1 MTSVRRLRPLAPLLA
16 VVAAAGLLLP
26 PPASAAVGV
35 PASSGE
41 PAVDEPV
48 AGSTVTFLAHN
59 VAGRTQGNN
68 GRVDPVAGDLVR
80 SIRRNKPYA
89 GALNEI
95 CGNQARAVDRRLT
108 GYRVEFFG
116 KGRACPGGVWF
127 GNAVLIRNGPVTRRR
142 VDLPASEGS
151 RELVCVSRRS
161 SRIAACSTHL
171 TAERDRGFDREA
183 QARRVAAVTRG
194 YVRRGFATYVGG
206 DFNDQPQ
213 ADTLDPMYR
222 PAYGSGADGIY
233 TESDGCCGRDGEPTL
248 GTAKFDYG
256 FVSWQWRLV
265 RDKVVDAPHSDHDQ
279 LWTTV
284 RRK

>member
-1 MTSVRRLRPLAPLLA
+1 MISVRLSPLVVLA
-16 VVAAAGLLLP
+16 ATAALLLP
-26 PPASAAVGV
+26 PPATAAA
-35 PASSGE
+35 P
-41 PAVDEPV
+41 PEPV
-48 AGSTVTFLAHN
+48 AGSVVTFFAHN

-80 SIRRNKPYA
+80 SIRREQPYA

-95 CGNQARAVDRRLT
+95 CGNQARAVDRRLS

-116 KGRACPGGVWF
+116 KGRACPGGVEF
-127 GNAVLIRNGPVTRRR
+127 GNAVVIRNGPTTRRR
-142 VDLPASEGS
+142 VVLPTSEGS

-161 SRIAACSTHL
+161 SRVAVCSTHL
-171 TAERDRGFDREA
+171 TAERNRPYDRVN
-183 QARRVAAVTRG
+183 QAKRVAEVTRG

-206 DFNDQPQ
+206 DFNDQP
-213 ADTLDPMYR
+213 ATDTLDPMYR
-222 PAYGSGADGIY
+222 PGYGGGANGIF

-256 FVSWQWRLV
+256 FVSWQWRLL

>member
-1 MTSVRRLRPLAPLLA
+1 MTLARLSPLVVL
-16 VVAAAGLLLP
+16 VAAAALLLP
-26 PPASAAVGV
+26 SPATAAPPT
-35 PASSGE
+35 
-41 PAVDEPV
+41 EPV

-59 VAGRTQGNN
+59 VAGRTQGNS
-68 GRVDPVAGDLVR
+68 GRVDPVASDLVR
-80 SIRRNKPYA
+80 SVRRATPYA

-116 KGRACPGGVWF
+116 KGRACPGGVEF

-142 VDLPASEGS
+142 VQLPTSEGS
-151 RELVCVSRRS
+151 REMVCVSRRS
-161 SRIAACSTHL
+161 SRVAACSTHL
-171 TAERDRGFDREA
+171 TAERNRPADRVN
-183 QARRVAAVTRG
+183 QARRVAQVAKS

-206 DFNDQPQ
+206 DFNDQP
-213 ADTLDPMYR
+213 ATNTLDPMYR
-222 PAYGSGADGIY
+222 PAYGGGANGIF

-256 FVSWQWRLV
+256 FVSWQWRLL
-265 RDKVVDAPHSDHDQ
+265 RDRVVDAPHSDHDQ